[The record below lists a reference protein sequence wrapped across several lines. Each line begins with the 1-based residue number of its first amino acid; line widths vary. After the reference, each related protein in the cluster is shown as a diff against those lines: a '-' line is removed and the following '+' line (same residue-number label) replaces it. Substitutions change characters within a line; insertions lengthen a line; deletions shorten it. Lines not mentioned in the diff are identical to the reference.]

1 VARWQLDQGSG
12 DSWDVPAVDSNGDPI
27 AYTGAELLS
36 AKIWPG
42 GLRAGLITLTP
53 TWKTPASGIT
63 NLVIT
68 GVQTATLVPAIYRV
82 VCTLTDAG
90 GAHDYYRGDLEIFAD
105 PGTEIVA
112 PAYCTVADL
121 RDHAAWIDD
130 LQAESDQAGFA
141 RQLGK
146 ARKWLDDLIV
156 NRFKVQSSGALL
168 PGQPGYGAYSLGMG
182 DDMPP
187 SKWLRDQLDANLL
200 IVRESTVE
208 LCALRALWLICSAQ
222 VGRDPDGPYQK
233 LARGFLLRADNL
245 AKTYRAE
252 IDPDG
257 SGYPSITVNLGQTNL
272 R

>member
-105 PGTEIVA
+105 PGTELVA

-156 NRFKVQSSGALL
+156 NRYKYDNSLL
-168 PGQPGYGAYSLGMG
+168 APGQPGYGAYSIFGAY
-182 DDMPP
+182 DVPP
-187 SKWLRDQLDANLL
+187 SKWLRDQLNANLL
-200 IVRESTVE
+200 IVREQTIE
-208 LCALRALWLICSAQ
+208 LCALRTLWLICSAQ
-222 VGRDPDGPYQK
+222 IGREAESPYQK
-233 LARGFLLRADNL
+233 LARGFLMRSENL

-252 IDPDG
+252 FDLDG
-257 SGYPSITVNLGQTNL
+257 DGFAEITVNLGQTSL